1 MKKTLKRTGAI
12 GLAAATIVTGLSFG
26 PAAVAAPT
34 GDASDTG
41 GSGIGSHAAISP
53 DAIYTGGTLPAGR
66 FSGPLVLASA
76 HNTFWSNAVASAT
89 TLTSRTHSTPS
100 AAAARSD
107 LASFPGDAQVGPVT
121 LVTSDG
127 VRCLSVGATSNSR
140 VVLATCDAS
149 APQQFT
155 WTDESNTVVTG
166 RALVRADAPPE
177 LRIQGSSSSPG
188 NRLVNHDFASGDVYP
203 ATDLRD
209 QMTSHV
215 PSYVAADDTVSLRIT
230 GGEKNADVTIED
242 MSGDN
247 GTTGRT
253 DADGNATITLS
264 SLLSA
269 GETVRMKYGESGT
282 WETVSTGRLPAIGD
296 LQVVRGD
303 DGSVTVSGKAS
314 GMAGANVYVG
324 PDRLSPNA
332 VQIEKAAA
340 DNTFSFVLNDAA
352 AALSTGYIYSYIQ
365 GVRTEIAINGFSG
378 KVDSVDIPN
387 RTAVISGT
395 AAPGSFVLIDT
406 AVPDQV
412 QAGTDGRWSHTVT
425 DLTLGSN
432 PIPLSQYENGEKTGE
447 TTLDVV
453 LDVTPVRGAVSF
465 PTDLEQD
472 AVLSGTAHP
481 GSTVVIRDVD
491 GDEIARTEAR
501 LGSGAWSTPIGAPD
515 AGGDYDVRVHQEI
528 DGEANGEIVVTVAYG
543 AGVAITTPAE
553 GMAHDGG
560 PVTLRG
566 TGEVGAQVTVREQ
579 GRSTVLGSAQVL
591 ANGQWTIRTTDVDDR
606 KHVLEASQTGKGN
619 NTTASTVTLNPEND
633 AAAPADLTLTSH
645 EDGDTFAQPGATT
658 LSGKATP
665 KATVTAYWF
674 GKDYPQYATTTAAND
689 QGDYSISRNMG
700 GTQPYNITLTQT
712 AQAGKVN
719 EVTVRLVPAGVG
731 PVDLT
736 VGSHQDGDAF
746 APTGQTT
753 ISGKASSGATVTF
766 YWFGK
771 DYPQYATT
779 TVANAQGDYSISRG
793 LGGTKPYD
801 IVITQPAQ
809 AGKIS
814 EVTLRLVPEATGPA
828 DLTVSSHQDGDAFAP
843 TGLTTIRG
851 KASSNATVTFYWF
864 GKDYPQYA
872 TTTVANAQGDY
883 TMARGLGGTKAYDIV
898 ISQPEQDGKVSEMTL
913 RLVPTPIP

>member
-1 MKKTLKRTGAI
+1 MKEHLSHMKKTLKRTGAI

-26 PAAVAAPT
+26 PAAVASAPSTTSSPVDGSQVQFVGQGADGTIYGQSSPTAWNTRTYQTLADARSNSMVFTTTRVGDYFYARAVDGGVNGCLLYNASAPT
-34 GDASDTG
+34 
-41 GSGIGSHAAISP
+41 
-53 DAIYTGGTLPAGR
+53 
-66 FSGPLVLASA
+66 PLVALGGRCGSD
-76 HNTFWSNAVASAT
+76 AT
-89 TLTSRTHSTPS
+89 LFSI
-100 AAAARSD
+100 
-107 LASFPGDAQVGPVT
+107 
-121 LVTSDG
+121 DG
-127 VRCLSVGATSNSR
+127 NSR
-140 VVLATCDAS
+140 VV
-149 APQQFT
+149 
-155 WTDESNTVVTG
+155 NKVTG
-166 RALVRADAPPE
+166 TPMSTPVRF
-177 LRIQGSSSSPG
+177 GSYSFFGLSNSSPLSFEG
-188 NRLVNHDFASGDVYP
+188 IDAKSYAS
-203 ATDLRD
+203 
-209 QMTSHV
+209 
-215 PSYVAADDTVSLRIT
+215 SYNAADDTVTLEIT
-230 GGEKNADVTIED
+230 GGENNEDVFVED
-242 MSGDN
+242 MAGGN

-253 DADGNATITLS
+253 NDDGDATIALS

-269 GETVRMKYGESGT
+269 GETVRLKFGESGT
-282 WETVSTGRLPAIGD
+282 WETISTGRLPAISD

-303 DGSVTVSGKAS
+303 DGEVTVSGKAS
-314 GMAGANVYVG
+314 GAAGANVYVG

-387 RTAVISGT
+387 RTAAISGT
-395 AAPGSFVLIDT
+395 AVPGSFVLIDT
-406 AVPDQV
+406 AVPEQV

-432 PIPLSQYENGEKTGE
+432 PISLSQYENGEKTGE

-501 LGSGAWSTPIGAPD
+501 LGSGAWSTPISAPD

-543 AGVAITTPAE
+543 AGVAITAPVE
-553 GMAHDGG
+553 GVAHDGG

-633 AAAPADLTLTSH
+633 SAAPADLTLTSH

-913 RLVPTPIP
+913 RLVPTPTP